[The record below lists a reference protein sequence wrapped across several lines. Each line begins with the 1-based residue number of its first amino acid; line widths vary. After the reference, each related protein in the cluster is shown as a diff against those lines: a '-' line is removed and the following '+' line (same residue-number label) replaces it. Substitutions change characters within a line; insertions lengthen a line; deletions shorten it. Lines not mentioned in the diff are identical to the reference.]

1 MTGFRFGFVLALIL
15 CSATVR
21 ARDVVS
27 AGERYEM
34 TAQDSVVQSK
44 SELRQMRRDSIHR
57 HKNVW
62 ISMLG
67 GPSYTPEASFGIGG
81 AMLTSFRMNKADTIS

>member
-1 MTGFRFGFVLALIL
+1 MGLLAMSTFRLGLVLVGML
-15 CSATVR
+15 CAGMLR

-44 SELRQMRRDSIHR
+44 FELWQMRRDSIR
-57 HKNVW
+57 QHKNVW
-62 ISMLG
+62 ISVLG
-67 GPSYTPEASFGIGG
+67 GPS
-81 AMLTSFRMNKADTIS
+81 